1 MKSSRTEKDDV
12 ARRIL
17 LDQLADKWSILILGE
32 LCDGPVRFNE
42 IKRCVFGLSQKTLTQ
57 CLRRLE
63 RNGLVTRR
71 VLMSGPLGVE
81 YALTPLGR
89 SLTAPFEAL
98 FAWAEDHMSEM
109 LDAQADFDQRAS

>member
-1 MKSSRTEKDDV
+1 MKSSRTEEGI

-42 IKRCVFGLSQKTLTQ
+42 IKRCVSGLSQKTLTQ

-63 RNGLVTRR
+63 RNGLVARR
-71 VLMSGPLGVE
+71 VLTLGPLGVE

-98 FAWAEDHMSEM
+98 FTWAEDHMSEM
-109 LDAQADFDQRAS
+109 LNAQANFDERDS